1 MIIYQQ
7 TTFRIKKVYF
17 LSHQNNPKC
26 LSQSKLKSL
35 FLPWSTTRSDS
46 FSAKTTS
53 NRHRKLCGR
62 TRSLTLNIQ
71 SLSWNLNSSTLS
83 TLTDRTRCGLW
94 MSWYRIRGIWWRIL
108 LTCVSRGKSMIMRS
122 TSLINTDLWE
132 SNSLITSLSF
142 QVRLPK
148 MTVLGP
154 LSPMCYINATPII
167 LSSFQTLT

>member
-7 TTFRIKKVYF
+7 TTLRIKKVYF

-26 LSQSKLKSL
+26 LSQSKLKSS
-35 FLPWSTTRSDS
+35 FLPWSITRSDS

-53 NRHRKLCGR
+53 SRHRKLCGR
-62 TRSLTLNIQ
+62 TRSLTLSIQ
-71 SLSWNLNSSTLS
+71 SLCWNLNSSTLS
-83 TLTDRTRCGLW
+83 TLTDRTRYGLW

-108 LTCVSRGKSMIMRS
+108 LICASRGKSMTMSSIL
-122 TSLINTDLWE
+122 LISTDLWV
-132 SNSLITSLSF
+132 SHSLIISLLF

-148 MTVLGP
+148 MTVLDP

-167 LSSFQTLT
+167 LSSYQTLT